1 MRILADENI
10 DYPIVLGLRDLGFL
24 CDTILEIQQGI
35 SDEVVLGK
43 SVAQGA
49 ILLTDDK
56 DFGEHVFRWNRAFSG
71 VILVRL
77 PWNGIEERLKAIA
90 YCLRVHHENLEN
102 AFTVI
107 SPGRI
112 RIRKR

>member
-1 MRILADENI
+1 MHILADENV
-10 DYPIVLGLRDLGFL
+10 DYPIVIGLRKLGFRV
-24 CDTILEIQQGI
+24 DTILEIQQGI
-35 SDEVVLGK
+35 ADEAVLEK

-56 DFGEHVFRWNRAFSG
+56 DFGEHIFRWNRAFSG

-77 PWNGIEERLKAIA
+77 PWNGIAERLNAIEH
-90 YCLRVHHENLEN
+90 CLNTHHKNLEN